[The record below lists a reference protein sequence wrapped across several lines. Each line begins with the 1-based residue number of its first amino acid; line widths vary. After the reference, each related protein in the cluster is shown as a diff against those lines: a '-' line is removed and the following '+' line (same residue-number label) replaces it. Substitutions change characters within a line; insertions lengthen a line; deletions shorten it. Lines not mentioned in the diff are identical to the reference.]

1 MKKQLLLLSA
11 TFVAAGTM
19 LAAPVVSEGFI
30 RSERTAPR
38 PERVEAPERAEG
50 ETPFMYYTYAEDA
63 KDAYSL
69 KNTKRYVYLMFE
81 IPADDAAQLAGSKIT
96 GIRYTAG
103 TSDRD
108 KSLIRRVE
116 AFATED
122 ITKLPEFTSS
132 LTNVTEFSTTDIAL
146 ETPLEISGNNPV
158 YVGYR
163 FKYLDGAYYIPT
175 DNVLRADMPNT
186 CMVATVKD
194 DTTIPQFSS
203 VANEIGSLCLAAKI
217 EGNNLPKN
225 IGSIKGM
232 QIAGYIAPENDVN
245 YTVLVWNNASN
256 AIESVKVRT
265 TISNGDVFENTV
277 QLSTPIP
284 ASTMGR
290 VNVSGIA
297 NNFRSKSTSNTA
309 KITSTLLEV
318 NGVAQTKSS
327 EAEGEFMSYEG
338 AFKRAVVVEEGT
350 GTWCG
355 WCPRG
360 IVMME
365 YFTQAH
371 PDWIRIAV
379 HSENAT
385 NEDGTP
391 NPAAVMNVPAYNGF
405 LQKYTPGFP
414 GAYANRE
421 IEVNING
428 ADAASYQPLVDNI
441 QNVPTYC
448 DLELTSQVTED
459 KQNIEITAKAK
470 FALDSRDKHLMS
482 FVVVEDGLGPF
493 LQNNYYSGSATEMGG
508 WQDKG
513 SQVPTIYK
521 DVPRAIKNY
530 PGLQNALPAKVEKD
544 GEYEYKTTM
553 SLGGANPECYRV
565 VGMITNQK
573 TGVIVNA
580 RQFSVGGS
588 GIEETVAENS
598 NVDIRVINGEI
609 VVTGATN
616 VAVYTLDGRRV
627 STTGLGSG
635 IYIVNADG
643 VSKKLMIK

>member
-19 LAAPVVSEGFI
+19 LAAPVVPEGFI
-30 RSERTAPR
+30 RSERTAPHY
-38 PERVEAPERAEG
+38 ERVDAPSRAEG
-50 ETPFMYYTYAEDA
+50 ETPFMYYTYAEDVQN
-63 KDAYSL
+63 AYSL
-69 KNTKRYVYLMFE
+69 NGSPKYVYLMFE
-81 IPADDAAQLAGSKIT
+81 IPQTDASQIAGSQIT
-96 GIRYTAG
+96 GVRYTAG
-103 TSDRD
+103 TSDGGT
-108 KSLIRRVE
+108 SLIKKIEV
-116 AFATED
+116 FVTD
-122 ITKLPEFTSS
+122 DLTKLPEFTSS
-132 LTNVTEFSTTDIAL
+132 YTNTTEFSTTEVTLD
-146 ETPLEISGNNPV
+146 TPYEITGDKPV

-163 FKYLDGAYYIPT
+163 FKCVRGAYYIPT
-175 DNVLRADMPNT
+175 DNTPTEANT
-186 CMVATVKD
+186 CIVGTAQT
-194 DTTIPQFSS
+194 DTAVPEFAAYGDQ
-203 VANEIGSLCLAAKI
+203 IGALCLAARL
-217 EGNNLPKN
+217 EGDNLPKN
-225 IGSIKGM
+225 IGAITELTMKGYFEPG
-232 QIAGYIAPENDVN
+232 QNVGYYLNIR
-245 YTVLVWNNASN
+245 NNGSN
-256 AIESVKVRT
+256 AIENIKVRT
-265 TISNGDVFENTV
+265 KLMSGEDVESTCSFE
-277 QLSTPIP
+277 TPIA
-284 ASTMGR
+284 ASSSGSIY
-290 VNVSGIA
+290 VGGIPNSGI
-297 NNFRSKSTSNTA
+297 SKSTTDQL
-309 KITSTLLEV
+309 KLTSTLLEV
-318 NGVAQTKSS
+318 NGVPVENESK
-327 EAEGEFMSYEG
+327 AEGAFMSYEG
-338 AFKRAVVVEEGT
+338 AFKRAVVIEEGT

-365 YFTQAH
+365 YFAQAH

-379 HSENAT
+379 HGENST
-385 NEDGTP
+385 YEDGTP
-391 NPAAVMNVPAYNGF
+391 DPAAVMNVPGYNGF

-421 IEVNING
+421 IEVNVNG
-428 ADAASYQPLVDNI
+428 ANAASYQPLVDNI

-493 LQNNYYSGSATEMGG
+493 LQTNYFSGSGTEMGG

-513 SQVPTIYK
+513 GKVPTVYN

-627 STTGLGSG
+627 GTTGLGSG

>member
-19 LAAPVVSEGFI
+19 LAAPVVPEGFI

-38 PERVEAPERAEG
+38 PERVEAPARAEG
-50 ETPFMYYTYAEDA
+50 ETPFMYFTYAGDVQN
-63 KDAYSL
+63 AYSL
-69 KNTKRYVYLMFE
+69 KSKPKYVYLMFE
-81 IPADDAAQLAGSKIT
+81 IPQSDAAQIAGCKIT
-96 GIRYTAG
+96 GVRYTAG
-103 TSDRD
+103 TSEGGN
-108 KSLIRRVE
+108 SLVKKIEV
-116 AFATED
+116 FATD
-122 ITKLPEFTSS
+122 DLTKLPEFTSS
-132 LTNVTEFSTTDIAL
+132 YTNITEFSTSDVTLD
-146 ETPLEISGNNPV
+146 TPYEIKGDKAV

-163 FKYLDGAYYIPT
+163 FKYVNGAYYIPT
-175 DNVLRADMPNT
+175 DDTPTDPTT
-186 CMVATVKD
+186 CMVGTAQNQTA
-194 DTTIPQFSS
+194 IPEFAAYGDQ
-203 VANEIGSLCLAAKI
+203 IGALCLAARI
-217 EGNNLPKN
+217 EGDNLPKN
-225 IGSIKGM
+225 RATITDLSMKGYFEPG
-232 QIAGYIAPENDVN
+232 QNVGYYLTIR
-245 YTVLVWNNASN
+245 NNGSN
-256 AIESVKVRT
+256 AIENIKVRT
-265 TISNGDVFENTV
+265 KLLSGEDVE
-277 QLSTPIP
+277 STCSFGTPLA
-284 ASTMGR
+284 ASTSGSIY
-290 VNVSGIA
+290 VGSIPNSGI
-297 NNFRSKSTSNTA
+297 SKSTTDQL
-309 KITSTLLEV
+309 KLTSTLLEV
-318 NGVAQTKSS
+318 NGVPVENESK
-327 EAEGEFMSYEG
+327 AEGAFMSYEG
-338 AFKRAVVVEEGT
+338 AFKRAVVIEEGT

-365 YFTQAH
+365 YFAQAH

-379 HSENAT
+379 HGENST
-385 NEDGTP
+385 YEDGTP
-391 NPAAVMNVPAYNGF
+391 DPAAVMNVPGYNGF

-421 IEVNING
+421 IEVNVNG
-428 ADAASYQPLVDNI
+428 ANAASYQPLVDNI

-493 LQNNYYSGSATEMGG
+493 LQTNYFSGSGTEMGG

-513 SQVPTIYK
+513 GKVPTVYN

-627 STTGLGSG
+627 GTTGLGSG

>member
-19 LAAPVVSEGFI
+19 LAAPVVPEGFI

-38 PERVEAPERAEG
+38 QERVEAPARAEG
-50 ETPFMYYTYAEDA
+50 ETPFMYFTYAGDVQT
-63 KDAYSL
+63 AYALESSP
-69 KNTKRYVYLMFE
+69 KYVYLMFE
-81 IPADDAAQLAGSKIT
+81 IPQSDAAKISGSKIT
-96 GIRYTAG
+96 GVRFTGG
-103 TSDRD
+103 TSQGGNN
-108 KSLIRRVE
+108 RVKKIE
-116 AFATED
+116 VFATD
-122 ITKLPEFTSS
+122 DLTKLPEFTSS
-132 LTNVTEFSTTDIAL
+132 NTNTTQFSTTDVKL
-146 ETPLEISGNNPV
+146 DTPYEITGDKAV

-163 FKYLDGAYYIPT
+163 FKYVTGSYYIPT
-175 DNVLRADMPNT
+175 DDTPTEANY
-186 CMVATVKD
+186 CMVGGASNTSAV
-194 DTTIPQFSS
+194 PEFAAYGNQ
-203 VANEIGSLCLAAKI
+203 IGALCLAARL
-217 EGNNLPKN
+217 EGDNLPKN
-225 IGSIKGM
+225 MATISGLSMKGYFEPG
-232 QIAGYIAPENDVN
+232 QNVGYYLTIR
-245 YTVLVWNNASN
+245 NNGSN
-256 AIESVKVRT
+256 AIENIKVRT
-265 TISNGDVFENTV
+265 KLLSGEDVETTSTFETPVASSSSGTIYIDGIPNSG
-277 QLSTPIP
+277 LST
-284 ASTMGR
+284 ST
-290 VNVSGIA
+290 ND
-297 NNFRSKSTSNTA
+297 KLKLTS
-309 KITSTLLEV
+309 SLLEV
-318 NGVAQTKSS
+318 NGVPVEAAS
-327 EAEGEFMSYEG
+327 EAQGEFMSYEG
-338 AFKRAVVVEEGT
+338 AFKRTVVVEEGT

-365 YFTQAH
+365 YFAQAH

-379 HSENAT
+379 HAENST
-385 NEDGTP
+385 YQDGTP
-391 NPAAVMNVPAYNGF
+391 DPAAVMNVPGYNGF

-421 IEVNING
+421 IEVLVNG

-448 DLELTSQVTED
+448 DLELSAVVTED
-459 KQNIEITAKAK
+459 KQNIDITAKAK
-470 FALDSRDKHLMS
+470 FALDSREKHLMS

-493 LQNNYYSGSATEMGG
+493 LQTNYFSGSSADMGG

-513 SQVPTIYK
+513 EKVPTVYN

-530 PGLQNALPAKVEKD
+530 PGLQNALPTKVEKD

-565 VGMITNQK
+565 VGMITNQQ

-627 STTGLGSG
+627 GTTGLGSG

>member
-19 LAAPVVSEGFI
+19 LAAPVVPEGFI
-30 RSERTAPR
+30 RSERMAPR
-38 PERVEAPERAEG
+38 QERVEAPARAEG
-50 ETPFMYYTYAEDA
+50 ETPFMYFTYAGDVQN
-63 KDAYSL
+63 AYALNS
-69 KNTKRYVYLMFE
+69 KPKYVYLMFE
-81 IPADDAAQLAGSKIT
+81 IPQSDAAQIAGCKIT
-96 GIRYTAG
+96 GVRYTAG
-103 TSDRD
+103 TSEGGN
-108 KSLIRRVE
+108 SLVKKIEV
-116 AFATED
+116 FATD
-122 ITKLPEFTSS
+122 DLTKLPEFTTAYAN
-132 LTNVTEFSTTDIAL
+132 LTEFSTTDVTL
-146 ETPLEISGNNPV
+146 DTPYEVKGDKAV

-163 FKYLDGAYYIPT
+163 IKYVKDSYYIPT
-175 DNVLRADMPNT
+175 DDTPTDANT
-186 CMVATVKD
+186 CLVGTAASKTA
-194 DTTIPQFSS
+194 IPEFAAYGDQ
-203 VANEIGSLCLAAKI
+203 IGALCLAARL
-217 EGNNLPKN
+217 EGDNLPKN
-225 IGSIKGM
+225 KAAITELSMKGYFEPGQNVGYYLNIRNNGS
-232 QIAGYIAPENDVN
+232 ND
-245 YTVLVWNNASN
+245 
-256 AIESVKVRT
+256 IESVKVRT
-265 TISNGDVFENTV
+265 KLLSGEDVE
-277 QLSTPIP
+277 STYPFDTP
-284 ASTMGR
+284 LAAST
-290 VNVSGIA
+290 SGTIYIGGIP
-297 NNFRSKSTSNTA
+297 NSGLSKSTSD
-309 KITSTLLEV
+309 KLKLTSTLVEV
-318 NGVAQTKSS
+318 NGVAVESPS
-327 EAEGEFMSYEG
+327 MAEGEFMSYEG
-338 AFKRAVVVEEGT
+338 AFKRTVVVEEGT

-405 LQKYTPGFP
+405 LQKYIPGFP

-421 IEVNING
+421 IEVLVNG

-448 DLELTSQVTED
+448 DLELSAVVTED
-459 KQNIEITAKAK
+459 KQNIDITAKAK
-470 FALDSRDKHLMS
+470 FALDSREKHLMS

-493 LQNNYYSGSATEMGG
+493 LQTNYFSGSSADMGG

-513 SQVPTIYK
+513 GKVPTVYN

-627 STTGLGSG
+627 GTTGLGSG